1 MTDAI
6 AIDGPAGAGKST
18 IAKMA
23 AKELE
28 MIYVD
33 TGAMYRAIA
42 VWTYD
47 ENISPDDAESI
58 RKKLDDINVSIS
70 YIDGAQRVLLN
81 GSDVTDKLREEETGR
96 RASIVSKH
104 GCVRQ
109 KLVSLQQELAKK
121 SRVIMD
127 GRDIGTK
134 VLPDAVLK
142 IFLTA
147 GADVRAERRYKEL
160 QEKGVECDYDTIL
173 EDIKSRDL
181 ADETRK
187 ESPLKPAEDSV
198 ILDTSDMTQDEVSD
212 AIIALYREKHQV
224 SDHTGTPDFN

>member
-1 MTDAI
+1 MKDAI

-18 IAKMA
+18 IAKMVA
-23 AKELE
+23 AELE

-42 VWTYD
+42 LWTAK
-47 ENISPDDAESI
+47 EKIPADDVRSI
-58 RKKLDDINVSIS
+58 EKKLDKVNVT
-70 YIDGAQRVLLN
+70 IDYKDGLQRVLLN
-81 GSDVTDKLREEETGR
+81 GEDVTDSLRTEETGR
-96 RASIVSKH
+96 RASVVSRHK
-104 GCVRQ
+104 CVRE
-109 KLVSLQQELAKK
+109 KLVSLQQELSESK
-121 SRVIMD
+121 RVIMD

-147 GADVRAERRYKEL
+147 SAEVRAERRFKEL
-160 QEKGVECDYDTIL
+160 HEKGTDCDFDVIL
-173 EDIKSRDL
+173 EDIKARDH

-198 ILDTSDMTQDEVSD
+198 NLDTSYMTQEEV
-212 AIIALYREKHQV
+212 AEKIIRLYNEVLTCQK
-224 SDHTGTPDFN
+224 

>member
-1 MTDAI
+1 MIDAI

-23 AKELE
+23 AKELG

-42 VWTYD
+42 VWTHD
-47 ENISPDDAESI
+47 ENIPPEDEESI
-58 RKKLDDINVSIS
+58 RSSLDDVNITIC
-70 YIDGAQRVLLN
+70 YKDAQQRVLLN
-81 GSDVTDKLREEETGR
+81 DKDVTDRLRDEETGR
-96 RASIVSKH
+96 RASVVSKH
-104 GCVRQ
+104 RCVRE

-134 VLPDAVLK
+134 VLPEACLK

-147 GADVRAERRYKEL
+147 SAQVRARRRFDEL
-160 QEKGVECDYDTIL
+160 QEKGVECDLDTIL
-173 EDIKSRDL
+173 DDIKKRDH

-187 ESPLKPAEDSV
+187 ESPLKPAEDAV
-198 ILDTSDMTQDEVSD
+198 IVDSSEMTQEEV
-212 AIIALYREKHQV
+212 AETIIRLYSGKL
-224 SDHTGTPDFN
+224 